1 MPKNYGTTYL
11 YNKFPYEEKVFKF
24 IMNAE
29 QIPVMDSSFDDVK
42 YEFKKRQLSPALSK
56 VLTSKNVILLSAKDG
71 RPVNTQFRVF
81 CCKDVRS
88 RSNDLKVFID
98 VTGLVYRDHES
109 NEFKCRNIDILIA
122 DVLNAMVTLIYH
134 KAEDKILTVTI
145 VEQGMNAF
153 SSLMTHVIDYL
164 TKISA
169 IPSTKSK
176 CQYLCCMYFVRNLL
190 CKNFDTNMKRVA
202 GRICGLSERE
212 QDMIIASVDEEDDFI
227 NIKFFIDCIS
237 RSIKAPNLKIDN
249 IADKWMFLYG
259 ANTPFAMEYFPAFS
273 AMLTDAY
280 TGAYMNNQKTIEKVI
295 GNVLV
300 SYTKSVIEKGSVLV

>member
-42 YEFKKRQLSPALSK
+42 YEFKKRQLSPALTK

-71 RPVNTQFRVF
+71 KPINTQFRVF

-88 RSNDLKVFID
+88 KSNDLKVFID

-190 CKNFDTNMKRVA
+190 CRNFDTNMKRVA

-212 QDMIIASVDEEDDFI
+212 QDMIIAGVDEEDDFI

-237 RSIKAPNLKIDN
+237 RSIKAPSLKIDN

>member
-42 YEFKKRQLSPALSK
+42 YEFKKRQLSPALTK

-71 RPVNTQFRVF
+71 KPINTQFRVF

-88 RSNDLKVFID
+88 KSNDLKVFID
-98 VTGLVYRDHES
+98 VTGLVYRDRES

-122 DVLNAMVTLIYH
+122 DVLNAMVTLIF
-134 KAEDKILTVTI
+134 
-145 VEQGMNAF
+145 VEQAMDAF
-153 SSLMTHVIDYL
+153 SSLMTHVVDYL

-176 CQYLCCMYFVRNLL
+176 CQYLCCIYFVRNLL
-190 CKNFDTNMKRVA
+190 CRNFDTNMKRVA
-202 GRICGLSERE
+202 GKICGLSERE
-212 QDMIIASVDEEDDFI
+212 QDMIIASIDEEDDFI
-227 NIKFFIDCIS
+227 NLKFFIDCLS
-237 RSIKAPNLKIDN
+237 RSIKAPSLKIDN
-249 IADKWMFLYG
+249 IVDKWMFLYG
-259 ANTPFAMEYFPAFS
+259 SNTPFAMEYFPAFS

>member
-11 YNKFPYEEKVFKF
+11 YNKFPYEEKIFKF

-42 YEFKKRQLSPALSK
+42 YEFKKRQLSPALTK

-71 RPVNTQFRVF
+71 KPINTQFRVF

-88 RSNDLKVFID
+88 KSNDLKVFID
-98 VTGLVYRDHES
+98 VTGLVYRDRES

-145 VEQGMNAF
+145 VEQAMDAF
-153 SSLMTHVIDYL
+153 SSLMTHVVDYL

-176 CQYLCCMYFVRNLL
+176 CQYLCCIYFVRNLL
-190 CKNFDTNMKRVA
+190 CRNFDTNMKRVA
-202 GRICGLSERE
+202 GKICGLSERE

-227 NIKFFIDCIS
+227 NLKFFIDCLS
-237 RSIKAPNLKIDN
+237 RSIKAPSLKIDN
-249 IADKWMFLYG
+249 IVDKWMFLYG
-259 ANTPFAMEYFPAFS
+259 SNTPFAMEYFPAFS

>member
-42 YEFKKRQLSPALSK
+42 YEFKKRQLSPALTK

-71 RPVNTQFRVF
+71 KPINTQFRVF

-88 RSNDLKVFID
+88 KSNDLKVFID
-98 VTGLVYRDHES
+98 VTGLVYRNHES

-145 VEQGMNAF
+145 VEQAMDAF
-153 SSLMTHVIDYL
+153 SSLMTHVVDYL

-190 CKNFDTNMKRVA
+190 CRNFDTNMKRVA
-202 GRICGLSERE
+202 GKICGLSERE

-227 NIKFFIDCIS
+227 NLKFFIDCLS
-237 RSIKAPNLKIDN
+237 RSI
-249 IADKWMFLYG
+249 
-259 ANTPFAMEYFPAFS
+259 
-273 AMLTDAY
+273 
-280 TGAYMNNQKTIEKVI
+280 
-295 GNVLV
+295 
-300 SYTKSVIEKGSVLV
+300 

>member
-11 YNKFPYEEKVFKF
+11 YNKFPYEEKIFKF

-42 YEFKKRQLSPALSK
+42 YEFKKRQLSPALTK

-71 RPVNTQFRVF
+71 KPINTQFRVF

-88 RSNDLKVFID
+88 KSNDLKVFID

-109 NEFKCRNIDILIA
+109 NDFKCRNIDILIA

-190 CKNFDTNMKRVA
+190 CRNFDTNMKRVA

-212 QDMIIASVDEEDDFI
+212 QDMIIAGVDEEDDFI

-237 RSIKAPNLKIDN
+237 GSIKAPSLKIDN

-259 ANTPFAMEYFPAFS
+259 SNTPFAMEYFPAFS

>member
-11 YNKFPYEEKVFKF
+11 YNKFPYEEKIFKF

-42 YEFKKRQLSPALSK
+42 YEFKKRQLSPALTK

-88 RSNDLKVFID
+88 KSNDLKVFID
-98 VTGLVYRDHES
+98 VTGLVYRDKES

-145 VEQGMNAF
+145 VEQGMDAF
-153 SSLMTHVIDYL
+153 SSLMTHVVDYL

-176 CQYLCCMYFVRNLL
+176 CQYLCCIYFVRNLL
-190 CKNFDTNMKRVA
+190 CRNFDTNMKRVA

-227 NIKFFIDCIS
+227 NIKFFIDCIA
-237 RSIKAPNLKIDN
+237 RSIKAPNLKVDN
-249 IADKWMFLYG
+249 IVDKWMFLYG
-259 ANTPFAMEYFPAFS
+259 SNTPFAMEYFPAFS

-280 TGAYMNNQKTIEKVI
+280 TGAYMNNQKSIEKVI